1 MENVVASRLEERE
14 KTYERYYNWAFA
26 IAKEIIESK
35 SGPEKGKE
43 LVKKLI
49 YEIRGEETPGRF
61 FNRLT
66 QKLGEYKINV
76 NIQADV
82 SVHSML
88 FKEDWYGDKFFYLKS
103 AILAGFL
110 NALVETQQG
119 KKIEK
124 EDNSNK

>member
-1 MENVVASRLEERE
+1 MENVDISQVEEKE

-26 IAKEIIESK
+26 IAKEIIRSK
-35 SGPEKGKE
+35 SGTEKGKE
-43 LVKKLI
+43 LIKKLI

-82 SVHSML
+82 SIHNML
-88 FKEDWYGDKFFYLKS
+88 FKENWYGDKFFYLKS

-110 NALVETQQG
+110 NALVERQEG
-119 KKIEK
+119 KGEEK
-124 EDNSNK
+124 ENDISQ

>member
-1 MENVVASRLEERE
+1 MENTGASKVEEKE
-14 KTYERYYNWAFA
+14 KTYEKYYSWAFA

-35 SGPEKGKE
+35 SGKEKGKE

-61 FNRLT
+61 LNRLT

-82 SVHSML
+82 SVHNML
-88 FKEDWYGDKFFYLKS
+88 FKENWYGDKFFYLKS

-110 NALVETQQG
+110 NALVEPKE
-119 KKIEK
+119 KKEEK
-124 EDNSNK
+124 EITIIK